1 MYKASVRA
9 VVRRALARLNAG
21 DPSLVL
27 RLAAPD
33 AELCFPGDNSW
44 AAMHRPVVKGR
55 QPHVTHRGAAECEA
69 FARRFVREGLQFEV
83 EDILVNGPPWKMRV
97 AVRAHDFAV
106 DPDGDDT
113 YSNRV
118 VAFMEMRWGRLVRW
132 EDYEDTERVAAWDA
146 RRAASTASSTSDQI

>member
-1 MYKASVRA
+1 MYKATVRA
-9 VVRRALARLNAG
+9 LVRHALARLNAG

-27 RLAAPD
+27 RLAAAD

-44 AAMHRPVVKGR
+44 ATMHRPVVKGR
-55 QPHVTHRGAAECEA
+55 HAHVTHRGTQECAA
-69 FARRFVREGLQFEV
+69 FARRFVAEGLRFEV
-83 EDILVNGPPWKMRV
+83 EDILVNGPPWNLRV

-106 DPDGDDT
+106 DADGRDT

-118 VAFMEMRWGRLVRW
+118 VAFMEMRWGRLHRW

-146 RRAASTASSTSDQI
+146 RQAAPA